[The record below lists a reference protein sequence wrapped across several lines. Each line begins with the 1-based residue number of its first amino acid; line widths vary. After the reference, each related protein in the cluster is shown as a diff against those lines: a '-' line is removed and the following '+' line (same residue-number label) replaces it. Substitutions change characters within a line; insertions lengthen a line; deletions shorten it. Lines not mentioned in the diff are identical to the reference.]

1 MGYWSICSLG
11 CSKHP
16 EVCWIWLWSLLYGG
30 NSQRARICQSSFFH
44 HLLQWASFLARGT
57 ARSRQC
63 AGTGMC
69 WHRSQG
75 PWLLPHVLV
84 TLGQAQLCSHRVE
97 LSASCSQT
105 LDCPAATSVQ
115 AAKQPVLLSIRSISI
130 VVGGI
135 VRNDLW
141 HTWTARVQ
149 WWKSAHEKVA
159 LQEAPDSLY
168 LDIFFPYIITSNI
181 RFFGRS
187 CYICSYTLCFTK
199 PRFWSDNFAQFST
212 ACSLTY
218 VFPHNFSQRLNAL
231 VILQYVYFYITMSVV
246 EPQMNTLGY
255 SIQAYIEHV
264 CTYTNGRTRHR
275 RKALRNTT
283 RN

>member
-1 MGYWSICSLG
+1 MALTTCACDTGTSTALQPQSGAFCQLQSDSGLP
-11 CSKHP
+11 CCN
-16 EVCWIWLWSLLYGG
+16 VCASCQTASSPFYSVNINRGRWDCQEWLMAHL
-30 NSQRARICQSSFFH
+30 NSQS
-44 HLLQWASFLARGT
+44 T
-57 ARSRQC
+57 V
-63 AGTGMC
+63 M
-69 WHRSQG
+69 
-75 PWLLPHVLV
+75 
-84 TLGQAQLCSHRVE
+84 E
-97 LSASCSQT
+97 
-105 LDCPAATSVQ
+105 
-115 AAKQPVLLSIRSISI
+115 ISTWK
-130 VVGGI
+130 GGI
-135 VRNDLW
+135 AGSSRFSIPRYIFPLHNYF
-141 HTWTARVQ
+141 
-149 WWKSAHEKVA
+149 KYKV
-159 LQEAPDSLY
+159 
-168 LDIFFPYIITSNI
+168 
-181 RFFGRS
+181 FFGRS